1 MAFLFFFLRKLENE
15 NLFLAVLP
23 ISSGNLNLLLKKLNL
38 IYIENKKTFGLLI
51 RKTNSCPKGRKCYLS
66 IW

>member
-38 IYIENKKTFGLLI
+38 IYIENKDFWPSDQE
-51 RKTNSCPKGRKCYLS
+51 N
-66 IW
+66 